1 MIHGGTPML
10 TRVAI
15 YEGTIETGKEE
26 EFFGQVKSKLE
37 PMWRRF
43 PNVTGVRVLR
53 VTQSD
58 PGALQV
64 PMILEMDFPSM
75 EAIQECLHS
84 DILPQ
89 AHQATLDVLKL
100 FKGRFYHLIT
110 ESRSLPPDPKA

>member
-1 MIHGGTPML
+1 ML

-15 YEGTIETGKEE
+15 YEGTIETGKED
-26 EFFGQVKSKLE
+26 EFFDQVKSKLE

-43 PNVTGVRVLR
+43 PNVTAVRVLR
-53 VTQSD
+53 ITQPD
-58 PGALQV
+58 PDARPT

-75 EAIQECLHS
+75 EAIHECLHS
-84 DILPQ
+84 DILPK

-110 ESRSLPPDPKA
+110 ESNNLPPDPQH